1 MKFVSYFLFTISVA
15 NEQKVN
21 HENYKLLSKLVDIQQ
36 GRYGKKIDN
45 KNQTSVSSLKY
56 SPSKRTVTNRSMVL
70 NNSRSYL
77 QDSIMKINQTSGA
90 TL

>member
-45 KNQTSVSSLKY
+45 KN
-56 SPSKRTVTNRSMVL
+56 
-70 NNSRSYL
+70 
-77 QDSIMKINQTSGA
+77 
-90 TL
+90 